1 MADCQ
6 KGISGI
12 RENFWPAWVEI
23 INDDYLWQKPVHA
36 LYLKYAMRKKVGNG
50 NEYLIPRGPK
60 TQIAGKHVV
69 AWFRLQKCLKIIH
82 INVPNSFIEAGGSL
96 HWPVSRLLLN
106 RKVLWTQ
113 FRENKK
119 HWQPRLRRLANWVVS
134 FSRVSRQGKC
144 ECTERAG
151 VEGTRTIRSRI
162 CSTPT
167 HFQHWTPVERSSKAE
182 FCVKPTWNGIR
193 PVWRDGVSVYTYFDS
208 VDYNSFKNNI

>member
-36 LYLKYAMRKKVGNG
+36 LYLKYEMWKKIGNG

-82 INVPNSFIEAGGSL
+82 IDVPNSFIEAGGSL

-119 HWQPRLRRLANWVVS
+119 TLTAKVEKASKLSPLFFQSVQAGWMGMYGK
-134 FSRVSRQGKC
+134 SRGRG
-144 ECTERAG
+144 
-151 VEGTRTIRSRI
+151 
-162 CSTPT
+162 
-167 HFQHWTPVERSSKAE
+167 
-182 FCVKPTWNGIR
+182 
-193 PVWRDGVSVYTYFDS
+193 YTYNK
-208 VDYNSFKNNI
+208 V